1 MPEKGETFL
10 CVFWLIATVLSMTST
25 HMTIGYAEDIGDGRV
40 QQDRFS
46 ISPERNRVVLCDG
59 HGPHGHDYAQV
70 ACDFLIANP
79 MDDTGRLFSRTN
91 AHLKERFGDHLGGTT
106 CTYVSFDADRT
117 MRFSNIGYSSV
128 RYWYSTGSGVG
139 VTTDHSST
147 RLEEFMRIR
156 NAGGC
161 CIFDDQHGRYPKGQ
175 QSVFLPGDFFFAFN
189 AGGGNYHK
197 NCRNEWAT
205 YFTTPTRS
213 AALAV
218 TRAFGNWGLV
228 PYGLLH
234 EPAVRVVPPPS
245 GAIPAV
251 VIASDGLWDVMTDVD
266 IGGIVRRSAFL
277 ESHDATGAAEAL
289 LACALLAGS
298 PNQDNTSVIVAYV
311 S

>member
-1 MPEKGETFL
+1 
-10 CVFWLIATVLSMTST
+10 MTS
-25 HMTIGYAEDIGDGRV
+25 MTIGYAEDIGDGRV

-46 ISPERNRVVLCDG
+46 ISPERDRVVLCDG
-59 HGPHGHDYAQV
+59 HGLHGHDYAQT
-70 ACDFLIANP
+70 ACDFLMTNP

-91 AHLKERFGDHLGGTT
+91 AHLKERFGDKGGGTT

-117 MRFSNIGYSSV
+117 MRVSNIGDSSV
-128 RYWYSTGSGVG
+128 RYWDSTGSGVG

-245 GAIPAV
+245 PGTIRAV
-251 VIASDGLWDVMTDVD
+251 VVASDGLWDVLSDVD
-266 IGGIVRRSAFL
+266 IGDIVRRDAFL
-277 ESHDATGAAEAL
+277 ESRDATGAAEAL
-289 LACALLAGS
+289 LAGALRTGRQMYG
-298 PNQDNTSVIVAYV
+298 PNQDNTSVVVAYL
-311 S
+311 SL